1 MEKIY
6 DIIIIGGGPA
16 GYTSALYGARAG
28 LEVLLFEKFYAGGQM
43 AITENIENYPGFDM
57 GIDGF
62 ELAQKMKSQA
72 EKFGVKS
79 ELVEVLSVELNG
91 KNKSVKTSKGE
102 FLSKTIII
110 ATGANPRELGINKE
124 EKFKGRGVH
133 YCASCD
139 GMFYKGKTVIIVG
152 GGDTAVSDALLLSR
166 VANKVFLVHRRDTLR
181 ATKVY
186 HEALFN
192 AKNITF
198 CWNSEVKEIIGEN
211 SFEGVVIE
219 NAKTKETS
227 TILADGIFISIGRKP
242 ATELVKNQVKLDESG
257 YIIAD
262 ETTKT
267 NLGGVFAVGD
277 VRTKPL
283 RQVVTAVGD
292 GANAV
297 YYAENYIESNKH

>member
-6 DIIIIGGGPA
+6 DVIIIGGGPA

-62 ELAQKMKSQA
+62 ELATKMKTQA
-72 EKFGVKS
+72 ERFGVKT
-79 ELVEVLSVELNG
+79 ELNEVKSLELKG
-91 KNKSVKTSKGE
+91 KIKSVKTLNGE
-102 FLSKTIII
+102 YFSKTIIL
-110 ATGANPRELGINKE
+110 ATGASPRELGVKNE
-124 EKFKGRGVH
+124 QKFKGQGVH

-152 GGDTAVSDALLLSR
+152 GGDTAVADALLLTR
-166 VANKVFLVHRRDTLR
+166 VAKKVVLVHRRDTLK

-192 AKNITF
+192 APNITF
-198 CWNSEVKEIIGEN
+198 CWDSVVKEILGEN
-211 SFEGVVIE
+211 SFNGVVIE
-219 NAKTKETS
+219 NVKSKELS
-227 TILADGIFISIGRKP
+227 TILADGLFVSIGRNP
-242 ATELVKNQVKLDESG
+242 TTNLVKNQIELDDLG
-257 YIIAD
+257 YVLAG
-262 ETTKT
+262 ENTMT
-267 NLGGVFAVGD
+267 NIDGVYAVGD

-292 GANAV
+292 GANAI
-297 YYAENYIESNKH
+297 YYVEEYLSKFKE

>member
-6 DIIIIGGGPA
+6 DVIIIGGGPA

-62 ELAQKMKSQA
+62 ELATKMKTQA
-72 EKFGVKS
+72 ERFGVKT
-79 ELVEVLSVELNG
+79 ELDEVTRLELKG
-91 KNKSVKTSKGE
+91 KIKSVKTLNGE
-102 FLSKTIII
+102 YCSKTIIL
-110 ATGANPRELGINKE
+110 ATGASPRELGVKNE
-124 EKFKGRGVH
+124 QKFKGQGVH

-152 GGDTAVSDALLLSR
+152 GGDTAVADALLLTR
-166 VANKVFLVHRRDTLR
+166 VAKKVVLVHRRDTLK

-192 AKNITF
+192 APNITF
-198 CWNSEVKEIIGEN
+198 CWDSVVKEILGEN
-211 SFEGVVIE
+211 SFNGVVIE
-219 NAKTKETS
+219 NVKSKELS
-227 TILADGIFISIGRKP
+227 TILADGLFVSIGRNP
-242 ATELVKNQVKLDESG
+242 TTNLVKNQIELDDLG
-257 YIIAD
+257 YVLAG
-262 ETTKT
+262 ENTKT
-267 NLGGVFAVGD
+267 NIDGVYAVGD

-292 GANAV
+292 GANAI
-297 YYAENYIESNKH
+297 YYVEEYLSNFKE

>member
-1 MEKIY
+1 MKKIY
-6 DIIIIGGGPA
+6 DVIIIGGGPA

-62 ELAQKMKSQA
+62 ELAQRMKSQA
-72 EKFGVKS
+72 EKFGVKT
-79 ELVEVLSVELNG
+79 ELNEVENLELNG
-91 KNKSVKTSKGE
+91 KIKRVKTSKGE
-102 FLSKTIII
+102 YLTKTVII
-110 ATGANPRELGINKE
+110 ATGADPRELGVKNE
-124 EKFKGRGVH
+124 QKFKGRGVH

-152 GGDTAVSDALLLSR
+152 GGDTAVADALLLSR

-181 ATKVY
+181 ATKIY
-186 HEALFN
+186 HETLFN

-211 SFEGVVIE
+211 SFAGVVIE
-219 NAKTKETS
+219 NVKTKETS

-242 ATELVKNQVKLDESG
+242 ATDLVKNQLNLDESG
-257 YIIAD
+257 YVLAG
-262 ETTKT
+262 ENTKT
-267 NLGGVFAVGD
+267 NVDGVFAVGD

-297 YYAENYIESNKH
+297 YYAEEHLSNFEK